1 MSNNF
6 QYAKDQVAIYLV
18 VATQPLRQ
26 VNSDLSEITSIRSNQ
41 DKLRPKFIGM
51 EEEKRKFEEHYD
63 LLAEEKAS
71 KEGHVKILDGSVELF
86 S

>member
-63 LLAEEKAS
+63 LLVEEKAS
-71 KEGHVKILDGSVELF
+71 MEEQVAKLDG
-86 S
+86 